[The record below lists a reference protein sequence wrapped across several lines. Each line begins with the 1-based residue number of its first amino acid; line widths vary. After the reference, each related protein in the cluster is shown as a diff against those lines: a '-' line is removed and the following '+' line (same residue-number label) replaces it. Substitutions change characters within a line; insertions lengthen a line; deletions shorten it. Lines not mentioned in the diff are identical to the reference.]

1 MIYLGLSDDE
11 DYDDL
16 EGSGV
21 NYTFDDNNESF
32 SSITSPVLS
41 IVFKC
46 MLIIYFFLFK
56 IINFECFACI

>member
-1 MIYLGLSDDE
+1 MRVVLIYLGLSDDE

-21 NYTFDDNNESF
+21 NYTFDDKNESF

-41 IVFKC
+41 IVF
-46 MLIIYFFLFK
+46 
-56 IINFECFACI
+56 